1 VLVLLADAA
10 RQARTAGLRVL
21 QVTGR
26 ESETLT
32 TSLGAI
38 AGGMGTRIGLIR
50 GGCLAAVLPGGGEG
64 PVGPGDRG
72 EAGAAE
78 QAGGGSEVEG
88 ADGGTGL
95 GIADDQVLS

>member
-1 VLVLLADAA
+1 MLVLLADAA

-38 AGGMGTRIGLIR
+38 AGGMGTRIGLIP
-50 GGCLAAVLPGGGEG
+50 GGCPAAGVTRRRPRSRWT
-64 PVGPGDRG
+64 RG
-72 EAGAAE
+72 SG
-78 QAGGGSEVEG
+78 
-88 ADGGTGL
+88 
-95 GIADDQVLS
+95 